1 MTMKKEVSILF
12 DMDGTLIDSSAAMT
26 HSVNYVRNTLGLA
39 PIAKE
44 FLEYHINQP
53 DQHLP
58 KIFYN
63 TDEYDPTHRA
73 LFKEHYLHFS
83 PSMIALYPHVRE
95 LLDCLSE
102 KAYLGIATNASDFF
116 ARHML
121 QELNIIDYF
130 SSIVGA
136 NNVAEPKPS
145 PLMVYHL
152 MEELGTSLDKTI
164 LVGDSIKDELAASN
178 AGIHFIFALWGYGTT
193 QTAQVRAHNIQ
204 ELLGLLNTFI

>member
-1 MTMKKEVSILF
+1 MKKEVSILF

>member
-1 MTMKKEVSILF
+1 MKKEVSIIF

-44 FLEYHINQP
+44 YLEYYINQP

-63 TDEYDPTHRA
+63 TDEYDPAHRA
-73 LFKEHYLHFS
+73 LFKEHYMHFS
-83 PSMIALYPHVRE
+83 PSMISLYPDVEE
-95 LLDCLSE
+95 LLHVLSE
-102 KAYLGIATNASDFF
+102 KAYLSIATNASDFF

-121 QELNIIDYF
+121 QKLNIIDYF

-152 MEELGTSLDKTI
+152 MEELGSVPSKTI

-178 AGIHFIFALWGYGTT
+178 AGIRFIFALWGYGTSE
-193 QTAQVRAHNIQ
+193 TAKLRVHTIHD
-204 ELLGLLNTFI
+204 LLKLLNTFI

>member
-1 MTMKKEVSILF
+1 MRKEASIIF

-26 HSVNYVRNTLGLA
+26 HSVNYVRNTLGLS

-63 TDEYDPTHRA
+63 TDEYDPAHRA
-73 LFKEHYLHFS
+73 LFKDHYMHFS
-83 PSMIALYPHVRE
+83 PSMIALYPDVKEMLH
-95 LLDCLSE
+95 LLSQ
-102 KAYLGIATNASDFF
+102 KAYLAIATNASDFF

-121 QELNIIDYF
+121 EKMGIIEYF
-130 SSIVGA
+130 SAIVGA

-152 MEELGTSLDKTI
+152 MNELGCDASKTV
-164 LVGDSIKDELAASN
+164 LVGDSIKDEGAASN
-178 AGIHFIFALWGYGTT
+178 AGVPFIFAEWGY
-193 QTAQVRAHNIQ
+193 
-204 ELLGLLNTFI
+204 